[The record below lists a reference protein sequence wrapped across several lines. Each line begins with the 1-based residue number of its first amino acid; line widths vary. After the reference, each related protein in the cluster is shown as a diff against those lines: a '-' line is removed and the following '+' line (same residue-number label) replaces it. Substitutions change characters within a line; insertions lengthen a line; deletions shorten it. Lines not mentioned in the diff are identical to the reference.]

1 MVKIL
6 FYLWLMRGDIV
17 SNQDHTAY
25 RFSFDEDVVCSY
37 MTKEEMVDYMKI
49 TIEEGSD
56 IVDTEEE
63 FFKYN

>member
-6 FYLWLMRGDIV
+6 FYLWLFKGDIV
-17 SNQDHTAY
+17 PNKDHNMY

-37 MTKEEMVDYMKI
+37 MTKDEFIDYLKI
-49 TIEEGSD
+49 TIEEDSD
-56 IVDTEEE
+56 IIDEE